1 MSNQEDYVKTI
12 LKVNNLSKSFEDTK
26 VLNNIDFNVNEGE
39 FIAIM
44 GQSGSGKSTL
54 LYNISGMDR
63 PTAGTIMFGGN
74 DISKL
79 NDEEI
84 SDVRLKQMGFVFQHS
99 YLLKNLSVRDN
110 IILPGF
116 KANPLSREQ
125 INQNADNLMEKTGIS
140 HVANHDIKKVSG
152 GQLQRAAICRALI
165 NQPDILFGDEPT
177 GALNSSTTK
186 EIMDIINSINQE
198 GTTVI
203 IVTHDAKVAIRA
215 SRVIYLMDGN
225 IHSELTLGQYEKDE
239 KTIISREKVLS
250 QWLEKQGF

>member
-215 SRVIYLMDGN
+215 SRVIYLMDGSIN
-225 IHSELTLGQYEKDE
+225 SELTLGQYEKDE